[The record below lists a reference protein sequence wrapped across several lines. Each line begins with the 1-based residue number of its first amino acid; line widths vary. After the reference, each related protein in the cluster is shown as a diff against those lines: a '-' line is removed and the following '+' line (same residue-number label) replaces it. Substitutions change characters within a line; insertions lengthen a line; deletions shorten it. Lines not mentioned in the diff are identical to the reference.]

1 MDRSTVRAGGAEPF
15 LYLEYSLPG
24 AMSGCGKEAQP
35 DINAGPPKNAT
46 LWGVAAAAFLKLA
59 RTADPGLKLAHLT
72 NEPNSNWFK
81 REQPDRFLRKFI
93 CLTDPAARHR
103 QRPHELG
110 LRILLCGGCRPNHAR
125 GSGHGARRPC
135 AVLAAG

>member
-1 MDRSTVRAGGAEPF
+1 MAERKGRALDRSTIRAGGAEPF

-24 AMSGCGKEAQP
+24 AMSGCGKEAQL

-59 RTADPGLKLAHLT
+59 RTADPELKLAHLT

-81 REQPDRFLRKFI
+81 RGAGPKSFL
-93 CLTDPAARHR
+93 
-103 QRPHELG
+103 
-110 LRILLCGGCRPNHAR
+110 
-125 GSGHGARRPC
+125 
-135 AVLAAG
+135 LANSFV